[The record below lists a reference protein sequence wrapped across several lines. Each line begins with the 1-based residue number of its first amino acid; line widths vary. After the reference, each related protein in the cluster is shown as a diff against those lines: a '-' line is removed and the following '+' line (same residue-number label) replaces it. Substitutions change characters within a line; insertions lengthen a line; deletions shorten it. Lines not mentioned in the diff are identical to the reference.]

1 MIITHLGRYIKYCYK
16 ICFYS
21 SIYFYLHIRVYF
33 FLSLNKGQIV
43 LSVVRN
49 DAEWVLFGAVSGRI
63 EPTVELIHCSH
74 RTVYTTVTMQV
85 TRSASTPGES
95 MITVTGGSKR
105 PTTKWKQAERCPVQ
119 LWVIKHSEFALH
131 IRWKRLNLLSLRLTA
146 KHFYTIRNKLL
157 AFLFYNGLICRVQY
171 STCLTSLCLYSGLL
185 THKNRVWYTIHTF
198 SHAVWRHANPRKGC
212 NLAVTEWVK
221 MYTYRQTLNSRV
233 SVPLNI
239 FYTIW
244 LTKSKKLG

>member
-74 RTVYTTVTMQV
+74 RTVYTTVTRWREAPVPQARAWSLWPV
-85 TRSASTPGES
+85 DQSDLQPNWSKPSAVLYSSES
-95 MITVTGGSKR
+95 LNI
-105 PTTKWKQAERCPVQ
+105 A
-119 LWVIKHSEFALH
+119 
-131 IRWKRLNLLSLRLTA
+131 NLLCIFA
-146 KHFYTIRNKLL
+146 ENDWIYCHW
-157 AFLFYNGLICRVQY
+157 G
-171 STCLTSLCLYSGLL
+171 
-185 THKNRVWYTIHTF
+185 
-198 SHAVWRHANPRKGC
+198 
-212 NLAVTEWVK
+212 
-221 MYTYRQTLNSRV
+221 SRP
-233 SVPLNI
+233 SI
-239 FYTIW
+239 FTQ
-244 LTKSKKLG
+244 LGINY

>member
-1 MIITHLGRYIKYCYK
+1 
-16 ICFYS
+16 
-21 SIYFYLHIRVYF
+21 
-33 FLSLNKGQIV
+33 
-43 LSVVRN
+43 
-49 DAEWVLFGAVSGRI
+49 
-63 EPTVELIHCSH
+63 
-74 RTVYTTVTMQV
+74 
-85 TRSASTPGES
+85 
-95 MITVTGGSKR
+95 MITVTGGKKR
-105 PTTKWKQAERCPVQ
+105 PTIKLKQAERCPVQ

-146 KHFYTIRNKLL
+146 KYFYTIRNKLL
-157 AFLFYNGLICRVQY
+157 AFLLYNGLICRVQY

-198 SHAVWRHANPRKGC
+198 SHAVWRHANPKKGC

-221 MYTYRQTLNSRV
+221 MYAYRQTLNSRV

-244 LTKSKKLG
+244 LNNKKARLINVAQEFFIKLMYSTRSEWKLFYKRTAIVSMSVQKIFIHLFRTVGWIYLVWSKEKCYCYHLNFHS

>member
-1 MIITHLGRYIKYCYK
+1 MSAVWGGVRSNWANGWTDPLLSPDGIH
-16 ICFYS
+16 YS
-21 SIYFYLHIRVYF
+21 
-33 FLSLNKGQIV
+33 N
-43 LSVVRN
+43 
-49 DAEWVLFGAVSGRI
+49 
-63 EPTVELIHCSH
+63 
-74 RTVYTTVTMQV
+74 QV

-95 MITVTGGSKR
+95 MITVTGGKKR
-105 PTTKWKQAERCPVQ
+105 PTIKLKQAECWPLQ

-131 IRWKRLNLLSLRLTA
+131 VRWKRLNLLSLRLTA

-157 AFLFYNGLICRVQY
+157 AFLLYNGLICRVQY

-221 MYTYRQTLNSRV
+221 MYTYWRPKGLSSHTILESV
-233 SVPLNI
+233 SL
-239 FYTIW
+239 
-244 LTKSKKLG
+244 